1 MVDLG
6 RRCDFHVHTILSD
19 GSMIASE
26 VARRAEALDHEAIA
40 ITDHADKSNL
50 SILLDGLVQAARD
63 INSFWDI
70 KLLVGVELTH
80 VPKQTIDELARRA
93 KSLGANIV
101 VVHGETPA
109 EPVLRGTNSAAV
121 RSRYVDI
128 LAHPGRLTLEDARR
142 AADSNKYAELTAKP
156 GHNETNSHV
165 AAIAAE
171 AGASMLVNTDLHSP
185 ADFITQERAYAIS
198 VESGLTNDLAITTVR
213 DNPRD
218 ILENTDL
225 HYRR

>member
-6 RRCDFHVHTILSD
+6 RRCDFHLHTILSD

-26 VARRAEALDHEAIA
+26 VARRAEALGHEAIA

-50 SILLDGLVQAARD
+50 SMLLGGLVKAARD

-70 KLLVGVELTH
+70 RLLVGVELTH
-80 VPKQTIDELARRA
+80 IPHQTIDELARRA
-93 KSLGANIV
+93 KTLGANIV

-142 AADSNKYAELTAKP
+142 AADSGKYAELTAKL

-165 AAIAAE
+165 AAVATE
-171 AGASMLVNTDLHSP
+171 AGLDMLVNTDLHSP
-185 ADFITQERAYAIS
+185 SDFITQDRAYEIS
-198 VESGLTNDLAITTVR
+198 VESGLSNDLAIKTIR
-213 DNPRD
+213 DNPRA
-218 ILENTDL
+218 ILEKTDL